1 MKKTFHVVEKENR
14 FFIFKGEEEYRTV
27 ILNTVSSSDKG
38 LAEAIAR
45 KLNEGKP
52 NLVKL
57 YLRKFDRQ
65 GLIDIILDLS
75 INDKCGVNCT
85 YLELIDFLNILK
97 DIHLRKIVDAYSE
110 CGDIRLVNL
119 TGTIDEDDYDWFGAG
134 MAASSGI
141 SMGPVEDWAE
151 MVIDGL
157 CEQYA
162 DRNCSDN
169 YTDEEYY
176 KLQNEL
182 ASMIPEKDLVNLM
195 WKYCGFLLPKGP
207 IAKGRFFD
215 LIH

>member
-65 GLIDIILDLS
+65 GLIDIIMDLS
-75 INDKCGVNCT
+75 INDKCDILYT
-85 YLELIDFLNILK
+85 SLELIDFLNILK

-110 CGDIRLVNL
+110 CGDS
-119 TGTIDEDDYDWFGAG
+119 A
-134 MAASSGI
+134 
-141 SMGPVEDWAE
+141 
-151 MVIDGL
+151 
-157 CEQYA
+157 
-162 DRNCSDN
+162 
-169 YTDEEYY
+169 
-176 KLQNEL
+176 
-182 ASMIPEKDLVNLM
+182 
-195 WKYCGFLLPKGP
+195 
-207 IAKGRFFD
+207 
-215 LIH
+215 